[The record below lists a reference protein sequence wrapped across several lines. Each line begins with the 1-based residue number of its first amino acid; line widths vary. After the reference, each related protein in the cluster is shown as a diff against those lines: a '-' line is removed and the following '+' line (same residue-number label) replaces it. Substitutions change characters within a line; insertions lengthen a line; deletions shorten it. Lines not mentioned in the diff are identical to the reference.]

1 MFNIGPGELVAIL
14 MVALIVLGP
23 NRLPEAVRTVGR
35 VVGELRRISSGFQDE
50 LRNALDDSDIIDQLE
65 TSEHANP
72 AASTSPA
79 IDAPT
84 IEPVDTAAAALG
96 AEVTSSA
103 DRVDDEQ
110 DHEDDEVDD
119 HEMAAVETD
128 DVHEVHPDDH
138 DEEDEDDDDQRA
150 AS

>member
-14 MVALIVLGP
+14 VVALIVLGP

-50 LRNALDDSDIIDQLE
+50 LRSALDDSDIIDQLE
-65 TSEHANP
+65 TSERANP

-79 IDAPT
+79 VDAAT
-84 IEPVDTAAAALG
+84 IEPVDTAAAGLDD
-96 AEVTSSA
+96 EVASSA
-103 DRVDDEQ
+103 DGVDDEQ
-110 DHEDDEVDD
+110 DHDSEDDEDD
-119 HEMAAVETD
+119 ETD
-128 DVHEVHPDDH
+128 DDEIDDVHDVRPADH
-138 DEEDEDDDDQRA
+138 HEEDEDDDDQRA